1 MTPVLECIIAVFV
14 VVLIVVSVIV
24 TVFLVKFLQEITQTM
39 VALRELSDY
48 AKKELDP
55 IIKSLG
61 NILATV
67 NNVSTA
73 TNKQFEL
80 IKKILTTLLGA
91 SCVAFGS
98 ARKGGF
104 ISGFLNGF
112 NIFKKK
118 EIKNVNR

>member
-14 VVLIVVSVIV
+14 VVLIVVSVV
-24 TVFLVKFLQEITQTM
+24 VCVFLVKFLQETTQTM
-39 VALRELSDY
+39 VSVRELSDY
-48 AKKELDP
+48 VRKELEP
-55 IIKSLG
+55 IVKSL
-61 NILATV
+61 NSILSTV

-98 ARKGGF
+98 AKKGGF
-104 ISGFLNGF
+104 FSGFLNGF
-112 NIFKKK
+112 NFFKK
-118 EIKNVNR
+118 RR